1 MKSRKV
7 LLAIIMAAVL
17 MTGCSNVT
25 QTQAASTTSG
35 TELATLKTSEE
46 ASEELFSS
54 RDMEVGYDESECV
67 KISLKGT
74 SGSCDSDT
82 VNITDGTITITE
94 EGTYILSGTMTEGMI
109 IVDAEDSDK
118 VQLVLDNAN
127 ITCATSAAIYVK
139 NADKVFIT
147 TAADSE
153 NTLTNGGEYEAIDD
167 NNIDGV
173 IFSKADL
180 TLNGQGTLN
189 IKANAGHGIVSKD
202 DLVLTSGIYQI
213 NAEKHGLQSKDC
225 LSIADGTY
233 TIECGEDGLHTGG
246 NLDIVNGTFQIKS
259 GDDGMHADAALT
271 IYNGKIDITE
281 SYEGIEGKTID
292 IIDGDISV
300 VSSDDGLNATS
311 GSTDTADASGNKTV
325 GSTDAADA
333 SGNATVGS
341 TDAADASGNKT
352 SMEGQKPANG
362 QTPPEKP
369 EGADGQ
375 TPPEKPEGTDGQ
387 TMSEKPEGADRNPQS
402 EQSDTA
408 DATQDDGQNTK
419 PEMKEPP
426 SGEMADGN
434 PGNGG
439 PGNGDNPMGNG
450 GAPGQAEE
458 GVYLRIVGGTLHVN
472 ASGDGLDSNG
482 NLYITGG
489 EVYVSGPTS
498 DGDSAIDYDGN
509 ASITGG
515 ILVAAGSSGMAQN
528 LGEDS
533 TQGVM
538 MIGVDSGEAGS
549 TITLEDSEGNELVSW
564 QPDKAYTC
572 VIISTPEIEKGGA
585 YTLKTGDAEKEVTM
599 ESLVYSDGVAGGL
612 R

>member
-82 VNITDGTITITE
+82 VNIADGTITITE

-109 IVDAEDSDK
+109 IVDVEDSDK

-153 NTLTNGGEYEAIDD
+153 NTLTNGGKYEAIDD

-202 DLVLTSGIYQI
+202 DLVLTSGTYQI
-213 NAEKHGLQSKDC
+213 NAEKHGLQGKDC

-233 TIECGEDGLHTGG
+233 TIECGEDGLHTSG

-333 SGNATVGS
+333 SGN
-341 TDAADASGNKT
+341 KT
-352 SMEGQKPANG
+352 SMEGQKPADG
-362 QTPPEKP
+362 QTPPAKP

-375 TPPEKPEGTDGQ
+375 TPPTTPEGADGQTPPTTPEGIDGQTQPTTPEGADGQTQPEKPEGVDGD
-387 TMSEKPEGADRNPQS
+387 S
-402 EQSDTA
+402 
-408 DATQDDGQNTK
+408 
-419 PEMKEPP
+419 
-426 SGEMADGN
+426 
-434 PGNGG
+434 GNGG

-458 GVYLRIVGGTLHVN
+458 GVYLRIAGGTLHVN

-489 EVYVSGPTS
+489 EVYVSGPTN
-498 DGDSAIDYDGN
+498 DGNSAIDYDGN

-564 QPDKAYTC
+564 QPDKVYTC
-572 VIISTPEIEKGGA
+572 VIISTPEMEKGST

-599 ESLVYSDGVAGGL
+599 ESLVYSDGVAGGP

>member
-1 MKSRKV
+1 MRSRKV

-139 NADKVFIT
+139 NADKIFIT
-147 TAADSE
+147 TSADSE

-202 DLVLTSGIYQI
+202 DLVLTSGTYQI
-213 NAEKHGLQSKDC
+213 NAEKHGLQGKDC

-300 VSSDDGLNATS
+300 VSSDDGLNAT
-311 GSTDTADASGNKTV
+311 
-325 GSTDAADA
+325 
-333 SGNATVGS
+333 VGS

-352 SMEGQKPANG
+352 SMEGQKPVDG
-362 QTPPEKP
+362 QTQPAKP

-375 TPPEKPEGTDGQ
+375 TPPEKPEG
-387 TMSEKPEGADRNPQS
+387 
-402 EQSDTA
+402 
-408 DATQDDGQNTK
+408 
-419 PEMKEPP
+419 
-426 SGEMADGN
+426 ADGDS
-434 PGNGG
+434 GKGG

-458 GVYLRIVGGTLHVN
+458 GVYLRIAGGTLYVN

-489 EVYVSGPTS
+489 EVYVSGPTN
-498 DGDSAIDYDGN
+498 DGNSAIDYDGN

-533 TQGVM
+533 TQGAM

-564 QPDKAYTC
+564 QPDKVYTC
-572 VIISTPEIEKGGA
+572 VIISTPEIEKGST

-599 ESLVYSDGVAGGL
+599 ESLVYSDGVAGGP

>member
-1 MKSRKV
+1 MRSRKV

-17 MTGCSNVT
+17 MTGCSNVS

-139 NADKVFIT
+139 NADKIFIT
-147 TAADSE
+147 TSADSE

-202 DLVLTSGIYQI
+202 DLVLTSGTYQI
-213 NAEKHGLQSKDC
+213 NAEKHGLQGKDC

-271 IYNGKIDITE
+271 IYNGKTDITE

-300 VSSDDGLNATS
+300 VSSDDGLNATVE
-311 GSTDTADASGNKTV
+311 STDT
-325 GSTDAADA
+325 ADA

-352 SMEGQKPANG
+352 SMEGQKPADG
-362 QTPPEKP
+362 QTPPAKPEGADGQTQPEKP

-375 TPPEKPEGTDGQ
+375 TPPTKPEEVDGQAQPEKPEGVDGD
-387 TMSEKPEGADRNPQS
+387 S
-402 EQSDTA
+402 
-408 DATQDDGQNTK
+408 
-419 PEMKEPP
+419 
-426 SGEMADGN
+426 
-434 PGNGG
+434 GNGG
-439 PGNGDNPMGNG
+439 PGNGDNPMENG

-458 GVYLRIVGGTLHVN
+458 GVYLRIAGGTLHVN

-489 EVYVSGPTS
+489 EVYVSGPTN
-498 DGDSAIDYDGN
+498 DGNSAIDYDGN

-533 TQGVM
+533 TQGAM

-564 QPDKAYTC
+564 QPDKVYTC
-572 VIISTPEIEKGGA
+572 VIISTPEMEKGGT
-585 YTLKTGDAEKEVTM
+585 YTLKTGDVEKEVTM
-599 ESLVYSDGVAGGL
+599 ESLVYSDGVAGGA

>member
-82 VNITDGTITITE
+82 VNIADGTITITE

-153 NTLTNGGEYEAIDD
+153 NTLTNGGKYEAIDD

-202 DLVLTSGIYQI
+202 DLVLTSGTYQI
-213 NAEKHGLQSKDC
+213 NAEKHGLQGKDC

-311 GSTDTADASGNKTV
+311 GSTDTADASGN
-325 GSTDAADA
+325 
-333 SGNATVGS
+333 ATVGS

-352 SMEGQKPANG
+352 SMEGQKLADG
-362 QTPPEKP
+362 QTPPEMP
-369 EGADGQ
+369 EGVDGQ

-387 TMSEKPEGADRNPQS
+387 TQPEKPEGV
-402 EQSDTA
+402 
-408 DATQDDGQNTK
+408 DGD
-419 PEMKEPP
+419 
-426 SGEMADGN
+426 S
-434 PGNGG
+434 GNGG

-458 GVYLRIVGGTLHVN
+458 GVYLRIAGGTLHVN

-489 EVYVSGPTS
+489 EVYVSGPTN
-498 DGDSAIDYDGN
+498 DGNSAIDYDGN

-538 MIGVDSGEAGS
+538 MTGVDSGEAGS

-564 QPDKAYTC
+564 QPDKVYTC
-572 VIISTPEIEKGGA
+572 VIISTPEMEKGGT

-599 ESLVYSDGVAGGL
+599 ESLVYSDGVAGGP

>member
-1 MKSRKV
+1 MRSRKV

-147 TAADSE
+147 TSADSE
-153 NTLTNGGEYEAIDD
+153 NTLTNGGKYEAIDD

-202 DLVLTSGIYQI
+202 DLVLTSGTYQI
-213 NAEKHGLQSKDC
+213 NAEKHGLQGKDC

-300 VSSDDGLNATS
+300 VSSDDGLNATVES
-311 GSTDTADASGNKTV
+311 MDTADASGNAT
-325 GSTDAADA
+325 
-333 SGNATVGS
+333 SGNMDT
-341 TDAADASGNKT
+341 ADASGNKT
-352 SMEGQKPANG
+352 SMEGQKPVDG
-362 QTPPEKP
+362 QTQPAKP

-375 TPPEKPEGTDGQ
+375 TQPEKPEGTDGQ
-387 TMSEKPEGADRNPQS
+387 TQPEKPEG
-402 EQSDTA
+402 T
-408 DATQDDGQNTK
+408 DGQAPSEMSEGADGQTP
-419 PEMKEPP
+419 PEMPEGVDGD
-426 SGEMADGN
+426 SGK
-434 PGNGG
+434 GG

-458 GVYLRIVGGTLHVN
+458 GVYLRIVGGTLYVN

-489 EVYVSGPTS
+489 EVYVSGPTN
-498 DGDSAIDYDGN
+498 DGNSAIDYDGN

-564 QPDKAYTC
+564 QPDKVYTC
-572 VIISTPEIEKGGA
+572 VIISTPEMEKGGT

-599 ESLVYSDGVAGGL
+599 ESLVYSDNVAGGP

>member
-1 MKSRKV
+1 MRSRKV

-67 KISLKGT
+67 KISLNGT

-109 IVDAEDSDK
+109 IVDVEDSDK

-147 TAADSE
+147 TSAGSE

-202 DLVLTSGIYQI
+202 DLVLTSGTYQI
-213 NAEKHGLQSKDC
+213 NAEKHGLQGKDC

-311 GSTDTADASGNKTV
+311 GSTDTADASGNATSGSTDTADASGNATV

-352 SMEGQKPANG
+352 SMEGQKPADG
-362 QTPPEKP
+362 QTPPAKP

-375 TPPEKPEGTDGQ
+375 TQPEKPEGTDGQ
-387 TMSEKPEGADRNPQS
+387 TQPEKPEGV
-402 EQSDTA
+402 
-408 DATQDDGQNTK
+408 DG
-419 PEMKEPP
+419 
-426 SGEMADGN
+426 DL
-434 PGNGG
+434 GNGG

-458 GVYLRIVGGTLHVN
+458 GVYLRIAGGTLHVN

-489 EVYVSGPTS
+489 EVYVSGPTN
-498 DGDSAIDYDGN
+498 DGNSAIDYDGN

-564 QPDKAYTC
+564 QPDKVYTC
-572 VIISTPEIEKGGA
+572 VIISTPEIEKGGT

-599 ESLVYSDGVAGGL
+599 ESLVYSDNVAGGA

>member
-25 QTQAASTTSG
+25 QTQTASTTSG

-82 VNITDGTITITE
+82 VNIADGTITITE

-127 ITCATSAAIYVK
+127 VTCATSAAIYVK

-147 TAADSE
+147 TSAGSE

-202 DLVLTSGIYQI
+202 DLVLTSGTYQI
-213 NAEKHGLQSKDC
+213 NAEKHGLQGKDC

-333 SGNATVGS
+333 SGN
-341 TDAADASGNKT
+341 KT
-352 SMEGQKPANG
+352 SMEGQKPADG
-362 QTPPEKP
+362 QTPPAKP

-375 TPPEKPEGTDGQ
+375 TPPT
-387 TMSEKPEGADRNPQS
+387 TPEGADGQAPS
-402 EQSDTA
+402 EMSE
-408 DATQDDGQNTK
+408 GV
-419 PEMKEPP
+419 
-426 SGEMADGN
+426 DGN
-434 PGNGG
+434 SGNGG

-458 GVYLRIVGGTLHVN
+458 VYLRIAGGTLHVN

-564 QPDKAYTC
+564 QPDKVYTC
-572 VIISTPEIEKGGA
+572 VIISMPEIEKGA
-585 YTLKTGDAEKEVTM
+585 TYTLKTGDAEKEVTM
-599 ESLVYSDGVAGGL
+599 ESLVYSDNVAGGP

>member
-54 RDMEVGYDESECV
+54 RDMEVGYDESECI

-74 SGSCDSDT
+74 SGFCDSDT

-109 IVDAEDSDK
+109 IVDAEDTDK
-118 VQLVLDNAN
+118 IQLVLDNAN

-147 TAADSE
+147 TSADSE

-202 DLVLTSGIYQI
+202 DLVLTSGTYQI
-213 NAEKHGLQSKDC
+213 NAEKHGLQGKDC

-300 VSSDDGLNATS
+300 VSSDDGLNAT
-311 GSTDTADASGNKTV
+311 
-325 GSTDAADA
+325 
-333 SGNATVGS
+333 VGS

-352 SMEGQKPANG
+352 SMEGQKPVDGQTQPAKPEGADG
-362 QTPPEKP
+362 QTPPTKPEGADGQTPLEKPEGVDGQTQPEKP

-375 TPPEKPEGTDGQ
+375 TPPEMPEGVDG
-387 TMSEKPEGADRNPQS
+387 D
-402 EQSDTA
+402 
-408 DATQDDGQNTK
+408 
-419 PEMKEPP
+419 
-426 SGEMADGN
+426 SGD
-434 PGNGG
+434 GG

-458 GVYLRIVGGTLHVN
+458 GVYLRIAGGTLYVN

-489 EVYVSGPTS
+489 EVYVSGPTN
-498 DGDSAIDYDGN
+498 DGNSAIDYDGN

-533 TQGVM
+533 TQGAM

-564 QPDKAYTC
+564 QPDKVYTC
-572 VIISTPEIEKGGA
+572 VIISTPEIEKGST
-585 YTLKTGDAEKEVTM
+585 YTLKTGDVEKEVTM
-599 ESLVYSDGVAGGL
+599 ESLVYSDNVAGGP

>member
-7 LLAIIMAAVL
+7 LLAIITAAVL

-25 QTQAASTTSG
+25 QTQTASTISG

-82 VNITDGTITITE
+82 VNIADGTITITE

-153 NTLTNGGEYEAIDD
+153 STLTNGGKYEAIDD

-202 DLVLTSGIYQI
+202 DLVLTSGTYQI
-213 NAEKHGLQSKDC
+213 NAEKHGLQGKDC

-333 SGNATVGS
+333 SGN
-341 TDAADASGNKT
+341 KT
-352 SMEGQKPANG
+352 SMEGQKPADG
-362 QTPPEKP
+362 QTPPATP

-387 TMSEKPEGADRNPQS
+387 TPPTTPEGIDGQTQPEKPEGV
-402 EQSDTA
+402 
-408 DATQDDGQNTK
+408 DGD
-419 PEMKEPP
+419 
-426 SGEMADGN
+426 S
-434 PGNGG
+434 GNGG

-458 GVYLRIVGGTLHVN
+458 GVYLRIAGGTLHVN

-489 EVYVSGPTS
+489 EVYVSGPTN
-498 DGDSAIDYDGN
+498 DGNSAIDYDGN

-538 MIGVDSGEAGS
+538 MTGVDSGEAGS

-564 QPDKAYTC
+564 QPDKVYTC
-572 VIISTPEIEKGGA
+572 VIISTPEMEKGGT

-599 ESLVYSDGVAGGL
+599 ESLVYSDGVAGGP

>member
-82 VNITDGTITITE
+82 VNIADGTITITE

-147 TAADSE
+147 TSAGSE
-153 NTLTNGGEYEAIDD
+153 STLTNGGKYEAIDD

-202 DLVLTSGIYQI
+202 DLVLTSGTYQI
-213 NAEKHGLQSKDC
+213 NAEKHGLQGKDC

-300 VSSDDGLNATS
+300 VSSDDGLNAT
-311 GSTDTADASGNKTV
+311 A

-333 SGNATVGS
+333 SGNKTVGS

-352 SMEGQKPANG
+352 SMEGQKPA
-362 QTPPEKP
+362 
-369 EGADGQ
+369 DGQ

-387 TMSEKPEGADRNPQS
+387 APSEMSEGADGQTPPEMPEGAD
-402 EQSDTA
+402 
-408 DATQDDGQNTK
+408 GQTP
-419 PEMKEPP
+419 PEMPEGVDGD
-426 SGEMADGN
+426 SGK
-434 PGNGG
+434 GG

-450 GAPGQAEE
+450 GALGQAEE
-458 GVYLRIVGGTLHVN
+458 GVYLRIAGGTLHVN

-489 EVYVSGPTS
+489 EVYVSGPTN
-498 DGDSAIDYDGN
+498 DGNSAIDYDGN

-564 QPDKAYTC
+564 QPDKVYTC
-572 VIISTPEIEKGGA
+572 VIISTPEIEKGGT

-599 ESLVYSDGVAGGL
+599 ESLVYSDGVAGGP

>member
-25 QTQAASTTSG
+25 QTQTASTISG

-82 VNITDGTITITE
+82 VNIADGTITITE

-147 TAADSE
+147 TSAGSE

-202 DLVLTSGIYQI
+202 DLVLTSGTYQI
-213 NAEKHGLQSKDC
+213 NAEKHGLQGKDC

-233 TIECGEDGLHTGG
+233 TIECGEDGLHTSG

-311 GSTDTADASGNKTV
+311 GSTDTADASGNATA
-325 GSTDAADA
+325 GSTD
-333 SGNATVGS
+333 T
-341 TDAADASGNKT
+341 ADASGNKT
-352 SMEGQKPANG
+352 SMEGQKPADG
-362 QTPPEKP
+362 QTPPAKP

-375 TPPEKPEGTDGQ
+375 TPPTTPEGADGQTQPEKPEGVDGD
-387 TMSEKPEGADRNPQS
+387 S
-402 EQSDTA
+402 
-408 DATQDDGQNTK
+408 
-419 PEMKEPP
+419 
-426 SGEMADGN
+426 
-434 PGNGG
+434 GNGG
-439 PGNGDNPMGNG
+439 PGNGDNPMENG

-472 ASGDGLDSNG
+472 TSGDGLDSNG

-489 EVYVSGPTS
+489 EVYVSGPTN
-498 DGDSAIDYDGN
+498 DGNSAIDYDGN

-538 MIGVDSGEAGS
+538 MTGVDSGEAGS

-564 QPDKAYTC
+564 QPDKVYTC
-572 VIISTPEIEKGGA
+572 VIISTPEMEKGGT

-599 ESLVYSDGVAGGL
+599 ESLVYSDGVAGGP

>member
-82 VNITDGTITITE
+82 VNIADGTITITE

-153 NTLTNGGEYEAIDD
+153 NTLTNGGKYEAIDD

-202 DLVLTSGIYQI
+202 DLVLTSGTYQI
-213 NAEKHGLQSKDC
+213 NAEKHGLQGKDC

-311 GSTDTADASGNKTV
+311 GSTDTADASGNATAGSTDTAGVSGNATV

-352 SMEGQKPANG
+352 SMEGQKLADG
-362 QTPPEKP
+362 QTPPEMP
-369 EGADGQ
+369 EGVDGQ

-387 TMSEKPEGADRNPQS
+387 TQPEKPEGV
-402 EQSDTA
+402 
-408 DATQDDGQNTK
+408 DGD
-419 PEMKEPP
+419 
-426 SGEMADGN
+426 S
-434 PGNGG
+434 GNGG

-458 GVYLRIVGGTLHVN
+458 GVYLRIAGGTLHVN

-489 EVYVSGPTS
+489 EVYVSGPTN
-498 DGDSAIDYDGN
+498 DGNSAIDYDGN

-538 MIGVDSGEAGS
+538 MTGVDSGEAGS

-564 QPDKAYTC
+564 QPDKVYTC
-572 VIISTPEIEKGGA
+572 VIISTPEIEKGGT

-599 ESLVYSDGVAGGL
+599 ESLVYSDGVAGGP

>member
-82 VNITDGTITITE
+82 VNIADGTITITE

-153 NTLTNGGEYEAIDD
+153 NTLTNGGKYEAIDD

-202 DLVLTSGIYQI
+202 DLVLISGTYQI
-213 NAEKHGLQSKDC
+213 NAEKHGLQGKDC

-311 GSTDTADASGNKTV
+311 GSTDTADASGN
-325 GSTDAADA
+325 
-333 SGNATVGS
+333 ATVGS

-352 SMEGQKPANG
+352 SMEGQKLADG
-362 QTPPEKP
+362 QTPPEMP
-369 EGADGQ
+369 EGVDGQ

-387 TMSEKPEGADRNPQS
+387 TQPEKPEGV
-402 EQSDTA
+402 
-408 DATQDDGQNTK
+408 DGD
-419 PEMKEPP
+419 
-426 SGEMADGN
+426 S
-434 PGNGG
+434 GNGG

-458 GVYLRIVGGTLHVN
+458 GVYLRIAGGTLHVN

-489 EVYVSGPTS
+489 EVYVSGPTN
-498 DGDSAIDYDGN
+498 DGNSAIDYDGN

-538 MIGVDSGEAGS
+538 MTGVDSGEAGS

-564 QPDKAYTC
+564 QPDKVYTC
-572 VIISTPEIEKGGA
+572 VIISTPEIEKGGT

-599 ESLVYSDGVAGGL
+599 ESLVYSDGVAGGP

>member
-82 VNITDGTITITE
+82 VNIADGTITITE
-94 EGTYILSGTMTEGMI
+94 DGTYILSGTMTEGMI

-147 TAADSE
+147 TSADSE
-153 NTLTNGGEYEAIDD
+153 NTLTNGGKYEAIDD

-202 DLVLTSGIYQI
+202 DLVLTSGTYQI
-213 NAEKHGLQSKDC
+213 NAEKHGLQGKDC

-300 VSSDDGLNATS
+300 VSSDDGVNATS
-311 GSTDTADASGNKTV
+311 GSTDTT
-325 GSTDAADA
+325 DA

-352 SMEGQKPANG
+352 SMEGQKPADG
-362 QTPPEKP
+362 QTPPAKT
-369 EGADGQ
+369 EGTDGQ
-375 TPPEKPEGTDGQ
+375 TPPE
-387 TMSEKPEGADRNPQS
+387 MSEGI
-402 EQSDTA
+402 
-408 DATQDDGQNTK
+408 DGD
-419 PEMKEPP
+419 
-426 SGEMADGN
+426 SGK
-434 PGNGG
+434 GG

-458 GVYLRIVGGTLHVN
+458 GVYLRIAGGTLHVN

-489 EVYVSGPTS
+489 EVYVSGPTN
-498 DGDSAIDYDGN
+498 DGNSAIDYDGN

-538 MIGVDSGEAGS
+538 MTGVDSGEAGS

-564 QPDKAYTC
+564 QPDKVYTC
-572 VIISTPEIEKGGA
+572 VIISTPEIEKGGT

-599 ESLVYSDGVAGGL
+599 ESLVYSDNVAGGP

>member
-82 VNITDGTITITE
+82 VNIVDGTITITE

-118 VQLVLDNAN
+118 VQLVLDNVN

-153 NTLTNGGEYEAIDD
+153 NTLTNGGKYEAIDD

-202 DLVLTSGIYQI
+202 DLVLTSGTYQI
-213 NAEKHGLQSKDC
+213 NAEKHGLQGKDC

-300 VSSDDGLNATS
+300 VSSDDGLNATL
-311 GSTDTADASGNKTV
+311 

-333 SGNATVGS
+333 SGNATLGS
-341 TDAADASGNKT
+341 ADTADTSGNKT
-352 SMEGQKPANG
+352 SMEGQKPADG
-362 QTPPEKP
+362 QTPPAKTEGTDGQTPPTTP

-375 TPPEKPEGTDGQ
+375 TPPET
-387 TMSEKPEGADRNPQS
+387 PEGAD
-402 EQSDTA
+402 
-408 DATQDDGQNTK
+408 GQTP
-419 PEMKEPP
+419 PEMPEGVDGD
-426 SGEMADGN
+426 SGK
-434 PGNGG
+434 GG
-439 PGNGDNPMGNG
+439 PGNGDNPMENG

-458 GVYLRIVGGTLHVN
+458 GVYLRIAGGTLHVN

-489 EVYVSGPTS
+489 EVYVSGPTN
-498 DGDSAIDYDGN
+498 DGNSAIDYDGN

-538 MIGVDSGEAGS
+538 MTGVDSGEAGS

-564 QPDKAYTC
+564 QPDKVYTC
-572 VIISTPEIEKGGA
+572 VIISTPEMEKGGT
-585 YTLKTGDAEKEVTM
+585 YTLKTGDAEKVVTM
-599 ESLVYSDGVAGGL
+599 ESLVYSDGVAGGP

>member
-1 MKSRKV
+1 MRSRKV
-7 LLAIIMAAVL
+7 LLAIITAAVL

-35 TELATLKTSEE
+35 TELAILKTSEE

-82 VNITDGTITITE
+82 VNIADGTITITE

-109 IVDAEDSDK
+109 IVDAEDTDK
-118 VQLVLDNAN
+118 IQLVLDNAN

-147 TAADSE
+147 TSADSE
-153 NTLTNGGEYEAIDD
+153 NTLTNGGKYEAIDD

-202 DLVLTSGIYQI
+202 DLVLTSGTYQI
-213 NAEKHGLQSKDC
+213 NAEKHGLQGKDC

-311 GSTDTADASGNKTV
+311 GSTDTADASGN
-325 GSTDAADA
+325 
-333 SGNATVGS
+333 ATVGS

-352 SMEGQKPANG
+352 SMEGQKLADGQTPPAKPEG
-362 QTPPEKP
+362 ADEQTPPEKP

-375 TPPEKPEGTDGQ
+375 TQPE
-387 TMSEKPEGADRNPQS
+387 MPEGAD
-402 EQSDTA
+402 
-408 DATQDDGQNTK
+408 GQTP
-419 PEMKEPP
+419 PEMSEGVDGD
-426 SGEMADGN
+426 SGK
-434 PGNGG
+434 GG
-439 PGNGDNPMGNG
+439 PGNGDNPMENG

-458 GVYLRIVGGTLHVN
+458 GVYLRIVGGTLHVS

-489 EVYVSGPTS
+489 EVYVSGPTN
-498 DGDSAIDYDGN
+498 DGNSAIDYDGN

-564 QPDKAYTC
+564 QPDKVYTC
-572 VIISTPEIEKGGA
+572 VIISTPEMEKGGT
-585 YTLKTGDAEKEVTM
+585 YTLKTGDVEKEVTM
-599 ESLVYSDGVAGGL
+599 ESLVYSDGVAGGP

>member
-1 MKSRKV
+1 MKRRKV

-17 MTGCSNVT
+17 MTGCSNVS

-82 VNITDGTITITE
+82 VNIADGTITITE

-109 IVDAEDSDK
+109 IVDAENSDK
-118 VQLVLDNAN
+118 IQLVLDNAN

-147 TAADSE
+147 TSAGSE
-153 NTLTNGGEYEAIDD
+153 STLTNGGKYEAIDD

-202 DLVLTSGIYQI
+202 DLVLTSGTYQI
-213 NAEKHGLQSKDC
+213 NAEKHGLQGKDC

-311 GSTDTADASGNKTV
+311 GSTD
-325 GSTDAADA
+325 AADA

-352 SMEGQKPANG
+352 SMEGQKPADG
-362 QTPPEKP
+362 QTPPQKPEGTDGQTAPEMTEETDGKTPPTTPEGADGQTQPEKP

-375 TPPEKPEGTDGQ
+375 TQPEKPEGVDGD
-387 TMSEKPEGADRNPQS
+387 S
-402 EQSDTA
+402 
-408 DATQDDGQNTK
+408 
-419 PEMKEPP
+419 
-426 SGEMADGN
+426 
-434 PGNGG
+434 GNGG

-458 GVYLRIVGGTLHVN
+458 GVYLRIAGGTLHVN

-489 EVYVSGPTS
+489 EVYVSGPTN
-498 DGDSAIDYDGN
+498 DGNSAIDYDGN

-564 QPDKAYTC
+564 QSDKAYTC
-572 VIISTPEIEKGGA
+572 VIISTPEMEKGGT
-585 YTLKTGDAEKEVTM
+585 YTLKMGDAEKEVTM
-599 ESLVYSDGVAGGL
+599 ESLVYSDGVAGGP

>member
-17 MTGCSNVT
+17 MTGCSNVS

-74 SGSCDSDT
+74 SGSCDSDM

-109 IVDAEDSDK
+109 IVDAEDTDK
-118 VQLVLDNAN
+118 IQLVLDNAN

-153 NTLTNGGEYEAIDD
+153 NTLTNGGKYEAIDD

-202 DLVLTSGIYQI
+202 DLVLTSGTYQI
-213 NAEKHGLQSKDC
+213 NAEKHGLQGKDC

-259 GDDGMHADAALT
+259 GDDGMHADATLT
-271 IYNGKIDITE
+271 VYNGKVDITE
-281 SYEGIEGKTID
+281 SCEGIEGKTID

-300 VSSDDGLNATS
+300 VSSDDGLNAAS
-311 GSTDTADASGNKTV
+311 GSADTADASGN
-325 GSTDAADA
+325 A
-333 SGNATVGS
+333 
-341 TDAADASGNKT
+341 T
-352 SMEGQKPANG
+352 SMEGQKQADG
-362 QTPPEKP
+362 QTPPEMPEGTDGQAPSEMP

-375 TPPEKPEGTDGQ
+375 TPPEMPEGVDG
-387 TMSEKPEGADRNPQS
+387 D
-402 EQSDTA
+402 
-408 DATQDDGQNTK
+408 
-419 PEMKEPP
+419 
-426 SGEMADGN
+426 SGK
-434 PGNGG
+434 GG

-458 GVYLRIVGGTLHVN
+458 GVYLRIVGGTLHVS

-489 EVYVSGPTS
+489 EVYVSGPTN
-498 DGDSAIDYDGN
+498 DGNSAIDYDGT
-509 ASITGG
+509 ASIMGG

-549 TITLEDSEGNELVSW
+549 TITLEDNEGNELVSW
-564 QPDKAYTC
+564 QPDQAYTC
-572 VIISTPEIEKGGA
+572 VIISAPEMEKGA
-585 YTLKTGDAEKEVTM
+585 TYTLKTGDVEKEVTM
-599 ESLVYSDGVAGGL
+599 ESLVYSDGVAGGA

>member
-82 VNITDGTITITE
+82 VNIADGTITITE

-153 NTLTNGGEYEAIDD
+153 NTLTNGGKYEAIDD

-202 DLVLTSGIYQI
+202 DLVLTSGTYQI
-213 NAEKHGLQSKDC
+213 NAEKHGLQGKDC

-311 GSTDTADASGNKTV
+311 GSTDTADASGNATA
-325 GSTDAADA
+325 GSTDTAGV

-352 SMEGQKPANG
+352 SMEGQKLADG
-362 QTPPEKP
+362 QTPPEMP
-369 EGADGQ
+369 EGVDGQ

-387 TMSEKPEGADRNPQS
+387 TQPEKPEGV
-402 EQSDTA
+402 
-408 DATQDDGQNTK
+408 DGD
-419 PEMKEPP
+419 
-426 SGEMADGN
+426 S
-434 PGNGG
+434 GNGG

-458 GVYLRIVGGTLHVN
+458 GVYLRIAGGTLHVN

-489 EVYVSGPTS
+489 EVYVSGPTN
-498 DGDSAIDYDGN
+498 DGNSAIDYDGN

-538 MIGVDSGEAGS
+538 MTGVDSGEAGS

-564 QPDKAYTC
+564 QPDKVYTC
-572 VIISTPEIEKGGA
+572 VIISTPEIEKGGT

-599 ESLVYSDGVAGGL
+599 ESLVYSDGVAGGP

>member
-25 QTQAASTTSG
+25 QTQTASTISG

-82 VNITDGTITITE
+82 VNIADGTITITE
-94 EGTYILSGTMTEGMI
+94 EGTYILSGTMTEGII

-147 TAADSE
+147 TSADSE

-202 DLVLTSGIYQI
+202 DLVLTSGTYQI
-213 NAEKHGLQSKDC
+213 NAEKHGLQGKDC

-246 NLDIVNGTFQIKS
+246 NFDIVNGTFQIKS

-271 IYNGKIDITE
+271 VYNGKIDITE

-311 GSTDTADASGNKTV
+311 GSTDTADASENK
-325 GSTDAADA
+325 
-333 SGNATVGS
+333 TVGS

-352 SMEGQKPANG
+352 SMEGQKPA
-362 QTPPEKP
+362 
-369 EGADGQ
+369 DGQ

-387 TMSEKPEGADRNPQS
+387 APSEMSEGADGQTPPEMPEGAD
-402 EQSDTA
+402 
-408 DATQDDGQNTK
+408 GQTP
-419 PEMKEPP
+419 PEMPEGVDGD
-426 SGEMADGN
+426 SGK
-434 PGNGG
+434 GG

-450 GAPGQAEE
+450 GALGQAEE
-458 GVYLRIVGGTLHVN
+458 GVYLRIAGGTLHVN

-489 EVYVSGPTS
+489 EVYVSGPTN
-498 DGDSAIDYDGN
+498 DGNSAIDYDGN

-549 TITLEDSEGNELVSW
+549 TITLEDSEENELVSW
-564 QPDKAYTC
+564 QPDKVYTC
-572 VIISTPEIEKGGA
+572 VIISMPEIEKGA
-585 YTLKTGDAEKEVTM
+585 TYTLKTGDAEKEVTM
-599 ESLVYSDGVAGGL
+599 ESLVYSDGVAGGP

>member
-17 MTGCSNVT
+17 MTGCSNVS
-25 QTQAASTTSG
+25 QTQAASTKSG

-82 VNITDGTITITE
+82 VNIADGTITITE

-109 IVDAEDSDK
+109 IVDAEESDK

-147 TAADSE
+147 TSADSE
-153 NTLTNGGEYEAIDD
+153 NTLTNGGKYEAIDD

-202 DLVLTSGIYQI
+202 DLVLTSGTYQI
-213 NAEKHGLQSKDC
+213 NAEKHGLQGKDC

-246 NLDIVNGTFQIKS
+246 NLDIVNGIFQIKS

-300 VSSDDGLNATS
+300 VSSDDGLNATVE
-311 GSTDTADASGNKTV
+311 STDT
-325 GSTDAADA
+325 ADA

-341 TDAADASGNKT
+341 TDAADTSGNKT
-352 SMEGQKPANG
+352 SMEGQKPVDG
-362 QTPPEKP
+362 QTQPEKP

-375 TPPEKPEGTDGQ
+375 TPSEMPEGVDG
-387 TMSEKPEGADRNPQS
+387 D
-402 EQSDTA
+402 
-408 DATQDDGQNTK
+408 
-419 PEMKEPP
+419 
-426 SGEMADGN
+426 SGK
-434 PGNGG
+434 GG

-458 GVYLRIVGGTLHVN
+458 GVYLRIAGGTLYVN

-489 EVYVSGPTS
+489 EVYVSGPTN
-498 DGDSAIDYDGN
+498 DGNSAIDYDGN

-564 QPDKAYTC
+564 QPDKVYTC
-572 VIISTPEIEKGGA
+572 VIISTPEIEKGGT

-599 ESLVYSDGVAGGL
+599 ESLVYSDNVVGGA

>member
-25 QTQAASTTSG
+25 QTQTASTISG

-82 VNITDGTITITE
+82 VNIADGTITITE

-147 TAADSE
+147 TSADSE
-153 NTLTNGGEYEAIDD
+153 NTLTNGGKYEAIDD

-202 DLVLTSGIYQI
+202 DLVLTSGTYQI
-213 NAEKHGLQSKDC
+213 NAEKHGLQGKDC

-233 TIECGEDGLHTGG
+233 TIECGEDGLHTSG

-300 VSSDDGLNATS
+300 VSSDDGLNATL
-311 GSTDTADASGNKTV
+311 GSTDT
-325 GSTDAADA
+325 
-333 SGNATVGS
+333 
-341 TDAADASGNKT
+341 ADASGNKT
-352 SMEGQKPANG
+352 SMEGQKPADGQTTPAKTEGTDG
-362 QTPPEKP
+362 QTPPTTP

-387 TMSEKPEGADRNPQS
+387 TPPEKPEG
-402 EQSDTA
+402 T
-408 DATQDDGQNTK
+408 DGQTQPEK
-419 PEMKEPP
+419 PEGVDGD
-426 SGEMADGN
+426 SGNGG

-439 PGNGDNPMGNG
+439 LGNGDNPMGNG

-458 GVYLRIVGGTLHVN
+458 GVYLRIAGGTLHVN

-489 EVYVSGPTS
+489 EVYVSGPTN
-498 DGDSAIDYDGN
+498 DGNSAIDYDGN

-564 QPDKAYTC
+564 QSDKAYTC
-572 VIISTPEIEKGGA
+572 VIISTPEMEKGGT
-585 YTLKTGDAEKEVTM
+585 YTLKMGDAEKEVTM
-599 ESLVYSDGVAGGL
+599 ESLVYSDGVAGGP

>member
-1 MKSRKV
+1 MKKRKV
-7 LLAIIMAAVL
+7 LVMIIMAVV
-17 MTGCSNVT
+17 MITGCSNIS
-25 QTQAASTTSG
+25 QTKAAGTTSG

-54 RDMEVGYDESECV
+54 RDMEVGYDENESV
-67 KISLKGT
+67 KIELKGT
-74 SGSCDSDT
+74 SGSCDSDA
-82 VNITDGTITITE
+82 VQVTDGSITIMD
-94 EGTYILSGTMTEGMI
+94 EGTYILSGTMTDGMI
-109 IVDAEDSDK
+109 IVDVEDSDK
-118 VQLVLDNAN
+118 VQLVLDNAD
-127 ITCATSAAIYVK
+127 ISCATSAAIYVK

-147 TAADSE
+147 TTADSQ
-153 NTLTNGGEYEAIDD
+153 NTLINGGEYEAIDD

-202 DLVLTSGIYQI
+202 DLVLTSGTYNIT
-213 NAEKHGLQSKDC
+213 AEKHGLQGKDC

-233 TIECGEDGLHTGG
+233 TIECGTDGLHTDGD
-246 NLDIVNGTFQIKS
+246 LDIVNGTFQIKS

-271 IYNGKIDITE
+271 IYDGKIDITE

-300 VSSDDGLNATS
+300 VSSDDGLNAAQGNSDTTEETGTS
-311 GSTDTADASGNKTV
+311 GKSNE
-325 GSTDAADA
+325 
-333 SGNATVGS
+333 NA
-341 TDAADASGNKT
+341 
-352 SMEGQKPANG
+352 MEGQNPPDG

-369 EGADGQ
+369 DGADGQ
-375 TPPEKPEGTDGQ
+375 TPPEKPDGVEGD
-387 TMSEKPEGADRNPQS
+387 SQS
-402 EQSDTA
+402 EQL
-408 DATQDDGQNTK
+408 DAAETTQDDGQNK
-419 PEMKEPP
+419 KKEMKEPP
-426 SGEMADGN
+426 SGEKPDGN
-434 PGNGG
+434 E
-439 PGNGDNPMGNG
+439 NPGNG
-450 GAPGQAEE
+450 GAPGQGEE

-482 NLYITGG
+482 DLYITGG

-528 LGEDS
+528 MGEDS

-538 MIGVDSGEAGS
+538 MIGVDSGEVGS
-549 TITLEDSEGNELVSW
+549 TITLTDSESNELVSW

-572 VIISTPEIEKGGA
+572 VIISTPEIEKDST
-585 YTLKTGDAEKEVTM
+585 YTLKVGDAEKEVTM
-599 ESLVYSDGVAGGL
+599 ESLVYSDGVAGGP

>member
-25 QTQAASTTSG
+25 QTQTVSTISG

-82 VNITDGTITITE
+82 VNIADGTITITE

-147 TAADSE
+147 TSAGSE

-202 DLVLTSGIYQI
+202 DLVLTSGTYQI
-213 NAEKHGLQSKDC
+213 NAEKHGLQGKDC

-271 IYNGKIDITE
+271 IYDGKIDITE

-300 VSSDDGLNATS
+300 VSSDDGLNATL
-311 GSTDTADASGNKTV
+311 

-352 SMEGQKPANG
+352 SMEGQKLADG
-362 QTPPEKP
+362 QTPPEMP
-369 EGADGQ
+369 EGVDGQ

-387 TMSEKPEGADRNPQS
+387 TPPTTPEGIDGQTQPTKPEGADGQ
-402 EQSDTA
+402 
-408 DATQDDGQNTK
+408 TQPEK
-419 PEMKEPP
+419 PE
-426 SGEMADGN
+426 GVDGDS
-434 PGNGG
+434 GNGG
-439 PGNGDNPMGNG
+439 PGNGDNPMGNS

-458 GVYLRIVGGTLHVN
+458 GVYLRIAGGTLHVN

-489 EVYVSGPTS
+489 EVYVSGPTN
-498 DGDSAIDYDGN
+498 DGNSAIDYDGN

-538 MIGVDSGEAGS
+538 MTGVDSGEAGS

-564 QPDKAYTC
+564 QPDKVYTC
-572 VIISTPEIEKGGA
+572 VIISTPEIEKGGT

-599 ESLVYSDGVAGGL
+599 ESLVYSDGVAGGP

>member
-25 QTQAASTTSG
+25 QTQTASTISG

-82 VNITDGTITITE
+82 VNIADGTITITE

-202 DLVLTSGIYQI
+202 DLVLTSGTYQI
-213 NAEKHGLQSKDC
+213 NAEKHGLQGKDC

-352 SMEGQKPANG
+352 SMEGQKPADG
-362 QTPPEKP
+362 QTPPEMPEGVDGQTPPTTP

-375 TPPEKPEGTDGQ
+375 TPPTTPEGIDGQTQPMTPEGADGQTQPEKPEGVDGD
-387 TMSEKPEGADRNPQS
+387 S
-402 EQSDTA
+402 
-408 DATQDDGQNTK
+408 
-419 PEMKEPP
+419 
-426 SGEMADGN
+426 
-434 PGNGG
+434 GNGG

-458 GVYLRIVGGTLHVN
+458 GVYLRIAGGTLHVN

-489 EVYVSGPTS
+489 EVYVSGPTN
-498 DGDSAIDYDGN
+498 DGNSAIDYDGN

-538 MIGVDSGEAGS
+538 MTGVDSGEAGS

-564 QPDKAYTC
+564 QPDKVYTC
-572 VIISTPEIEKGGA
+572 VIISTPEMEKGGT
-585 YTLKTGDAEKEVTM
+585 YTLKTGDAEKVVTM
-599 ESLVYSDGVAGGL
+599 ESLVYSDGVAGGP

>member
-25 QTQAASTTSG
+25 QIQAASTTSG

-82 VNITDGTITITE
+82 VNIADGTITITE

-153 NTLTNGGEYEAIDD
+153 NTLTNGGKYEAIDD

-202 DLVLTSGIYQI
+202 DLVLTSGTYQI
-213 NAEKHGLQSKDC
+213 NAEKHGLQGKDC

-311 GSTDTADASGNKTV
+311 GSTD
-325 GSTDAADA
+325 
-333 SGNATVGS
+333 
-341 TDAADASGNKT
+341 AADASGNKT
-352 SMEGQKPANG
+352 SMEGQKLADG
-362 QTPPEKP
+362 QTPPEMP
-369 EGADGQ
+369 EGVDGQ

-387 TMSEKPEGADRNPQS
+387 APSEMSEGAD
-402 EQSDTA
+402 
-408 DATQDDGQNTK
+408 GQTP
-419 PEMKEPP
+419 PEMPE
-426 SGEMADGN
+426 GVDGDSD
-434 PGNGG
+434 NGG
-439 PGNGDNPMGNG
+439 PGNGDNPMENG

-458 GVYLRIVGGTLHVN
+458 GVYLRIAGGTLHVN

-489 EVYVSGPTS
+489 EVYVSGPTN
-498 DGDSAIDYDGN
+498 DGNSAIDYDGN

-549 TITLEDSEGNELVSW
+549 TITLADSEGNELVSW

-572 VIISTPEIEKGGA
+572 VLISTPEIEKGST
-585 YTLKTGDAEKEVTM
+585 YTLKTSDTEKEVTM
-599 ESLVYSDGVAGGL
+599 ASLVYSDGVAGGP

>member
-109 IVDAEDSDK
+109 IVDAEDTDK
-118 VQLVLDNAN
+118 IQLVLDNAN

-147 TAADSE
+147 TSADSE

-202 DLVLTSGIYQI
+202 DLVLTSGTYQI
-213 NAEKHGLQSKDC
+213 NAEKHGLQGKDC

-292 IIDGDISV
+292 TIDGDISV

-311 GSTDTADASGNKTV
+311 GSTDTADASGN
-325 GSTDAADA
+325 
-333 SGNATVGS
+333 ATVGS

-352 SMEGQKPANG
+352 SMEGQKLADGQTPPAKPEG
-362 QTPPEKP
+362 ADEQTPPEKP

-375 TPPEKPEGTDGQ
+375 TQPE
-387 TMSEKPEGADRNPQS
+387 MPEGAD
-402 EQSDTA
+402 
-408 DATQDDGQNTK
+408 GQTP
-419 PEMKEPP
+419 PEMSEGVDGD
-426 SGEMADGN
+426 SGK
-434 PGNGG
+434 GG
-439 PGNGDNPMGNG
+439 PGNGDNPMENG

-458 GVYLRIVGGTLHVN
+458 GVYLRIVGGTLHVS

-489 EVYVSGPTS
+489 EVYVSGPTN
-498 DGDSAIDYDGN
+498 DGNSAIDYDGN

-533 TQGVM
+533 TQGAM
-538 MIGVDSGEAGS
+538 MTGVDSGEAGS

-564 QPDKAYTC
+564 QPDKVYTC
-572 VIISTPEIEKGGA
+572 VIISTPEMEKGGT
-585 YTLKTGDAEKEVTM
+585 YTLKTGDVEKEVTM
-599 ESLVYSDGVAGGL
+599 ESLVYSDGVAGGP

>member
-54 RDMEVGYDESECV
+54 RDMEVGYDESECI

-109 IVDAEDSDK
+109 IVDTEDSDK

-147 TAADSE
+147 TAAGSE

-202 DLVLTSGIYQI
+202 DLVLTSGTYQI
-213 NAEKHGLQSKDC
+213 NAEKHGLQGKDC

-233 TIECGEDGLHTGG
+233 TIECGEDGLHTSG

-300 VSSDDGLNATS
+300 VSSDDGLNATVESTDTADASGNATS
-311 GSTDTADASGNKTV
+311 GSTDTADASGNT
-325 GSTDAADA
+325 
-333 SGNATVGS
+333 TVGS

-352 SMEGQKPANG
+352 SMEGQKPVDG
-362 QTPPEKP
+362 QTPPEMP

-375 TPPEKPEGTDGQ
+375 TQPEKPEGVDG
-387 TMSEKPEGADRNPQS
+387 D
-402 EQSDTA
+402 
-408 DATQDDGQNTK
+408 
-419 PEMKEPP
+419 
-426 SGEMADGN
+426 SGD
-434 PGNGG
+434 GG
-439 PGNGDNPMGNG
+439 PGNGGNPMGNG

-458 GVYLRIVGGTLHVN
+458 GVYLRIAGGTLYVN

-489 EVYVSGPTS
+489 EVYVSGPTN
-498 DGDSAIDYDGN
+498 DGNSAIDYDGN

-564 QPDKAYTC
+564 QPDKVYTC
-572 VIISTPEIEKGGA
+572 VIISTPEIEKGGT

>member
-54 RDMEVGYDESECV
+54 RDMEVGYDESECI
-67 KISLKGT
+67 KISLKGR

-82 VNITDGTITITE
+82 VNIADGTITITE

-109 IVDAEDSDK
+109 IVDAEDTDK
-118 VQLVLDNAN
+118 IQLVLDNAN

-139 NADKVFIT
+139 NADKIFIT
-147 TAADSE
+147 TSADSE

-202 DLVLTSGIYQI
+202 DLVLTSGTYQI
-213 NAEKHGLQSKDC
+213 NAEKHGLQGKDC

-300 VSSDDGLNATS
+300 VSSDDGLNATVE
-311 GSTDTADASGNKTV
+311 STVT
-325 GSTDAADA
+325 ADA

-352 SMEGQKPANG
+352 SMEGQKPVDG
-362 QTPPEKP
+362 QTQPAKPEGADGQTQPEKP

-375 TPPEKPEGTDGQ
+375 TPPTTQEGADGQ
-387 TMSEKPEGADRNPQS
+387 TQPEKP
-402 EQSDTA
+402 
-408 DATQDDGQNTK
+408 
-419 PEMKEPP
+419 
-426 SGEMADGN
+426 
-434 PGNGG
+434 
-439 PGNGDNPMGNG
+439 
-450 GAPGQAEE
+450 
-458 GVYLRIVGGTLHVN
+458 
-472 ASGDGLDSNG
+472 
-482 NLYITGG
+482 
-489 EVYVSGPTS
+489 
-498 DGDSAIDYDGN
+498 
-509 ASITGG
+509 
-515 ILVAAGSSGMAQN
+515 
-528 LGEDS
+528 
-533 TQGVM
+533 
-538 MIGVDSGEAGS
+538 
-549 TITLEDSEGNELVSW
+549 
-564 QPDKAYTC
+564 
-572 VIISTPEIEKGGA
+572 
-585 YTLKTGDAEKEVTM
+585 
-599 ESLVYSDGVAGGL
+599 
-612 R
+612 

>member
-1 MKSRKV
+1 MRSRKV

-139 NADKVFIT
+139 NADKIFIT
-147 TAADSE
+147 TSADSE

-202 DLVLTSGIYQI
+202 DLVLTSGTYQI
-213 NAEKHGLQSKDC
+213 NAEKHGLQGKDC

-300 VSSDDGLNATS
+300 VSSDDGLNATVE
-311 GSTDTADASGNKTV
+311 STDT
-325 GSTDAADA
+325 
-333 SGNATVGS
+333 
-341 TDAADASGNKT
+341 ADASGNKT
-352 SMEGQKPANG
+352 SMEGQKPADGQTPPAKPEGSDG
-362 QTPPEKP
+362 QTPPEMP

-375 TPPEKPEGTDGQ
+375 TQPEKPEGVDG
-387 TMSEKPEGADRNPQS
+387 D
-402 EQSDTA
+402 
-408 DATQDDGQNTK
+408 
-419 PEMKEPP
+419 
-426 SGEMADGN
+426 SGD
-434 PGNGG
+434 GG
-439 PGNGDNPMGNG
+439 PGNGENPMGNG

-458 GVYLRIVGGTLHVN
+458 GVYLRIAGGTLYVN

-489 EVYVSGPTS
+489 EVYVSGPTN
-498 DGDSAIDYDGN
+498 DGNSAIDYDGN

-564 QPDKAYTC
+564 QPDKVYTC
-572 VIISTPEIEKGGA
+572 VIISTPEMEKGGT
-585 YTLKTGDAEKEVTM
+585 YTLKTGDVEKEVTM
-599 ESLVYSDGVAGGL
+599 ESLVYSDGVAGGP

>member
-82 VNITDGTITITE
+82 VNIADGTITITE

-147 TAADSE
+147 TSADSE
-153 NTLTNGGEYEAIDD
+153 NTLTNGGKYEAIDD

-202 DLVLTSGIYQI
+202 DLVLTSGTYQI
-213 NAEKHGLQSKDC
+213 NAEKHGLQGKDC

-300 VSSDDGLNATS
+300 VSSDDGVNATS
-311 GSTDTADASGNKTV
+311 GSTDTT
-325 GSTDAADA
+325 DA

-352 SMEGQKPANG
+352 SMEGQKPADG
-362 QTPPEKP
+362 QTPPAKT
-369 EGADGQ
+369 EGTDGQ
-375 TPPEKPEGTDGQ
+375 TPPE
-387 TMSEKPEGADRNPQS
+387 MSEGI
-402 EQSDTA
+402 
-408 DATQDDGQNTK
+408 DGD
-419 PEMKEPP
+419 
-426 SGEMADGN
+426 SGK
-434 PGNGG
+434 GG

-458 GVYLRIVGGTLHVN
+458 GVYLRIAGGTLHVN

-489 EVYVSGPTS
+489 EVYVSGPTN
-498 DGDSAIDYDGN
+498 DGNSAIDYDGN

-538 MIGVDSGEAGS
+538 MTGVDSGEAGS

-564 QPDKAYTC
+564 QPDKVYTC
-572 VIISTPEIEKGGA
+572 VIISTPEIEKGGT

-599 ESLVYSDGVAGGL
+599 ESLVYSDNVAGGP

>member
-109 IVDAEDSDK
+109 IVDAEDTDK
-118 VQLVLDNAN
+118 IQLVLDNAN

-147 TAADSE
+147 TSVGSE

-202 DLVLTSGIYQI
+202 DLVLTSGTYQI
-213 NAEKHGLQSKDC
+213 NAEKHGLQGKDC

-300 VSSDDGLNATS
+300 VSSDDGLNATVE
-311 GSTDTADASGNKTV
+311 STDTADASGNATSGNMDTADASGNATV

-352 SMEGQKPANG
+352 SMKGQKPADG
-362 QTPPEKP
+362 QTPPAKPEGADGQTQPEKP

-375 TPPEKPEGTDGQ
+375 TPPTKPEEVDGQAQPEKPEGVDGD
-387 TMSEKPEGADRNPQS
+387 S
-402 EQSDTA
+402 
-408 DATQDDGQNTK
+408 
-419 PEMKEPP
+419 
-426 SGEMADGN
+426 
-434 PGNGG
+434 GNGG
-439 PGNGDNPMGNG
+439 PGNGDNPMENG

-458 GVYLRIVGGTLHVN
+458 GVYLRIAGGTLYVN

-489 EVYVSGPTS
+489 EVYVSGPTN
-498 DGDSAIDYDGN
+498 DGNSAIDYDGN

-533 TQGVM
+533 TQGAM

-564 QPDKAYTC
+564 QPDKVYTC
-572 VIISTPEIEKGGA
+572 VIISTPEIEKGST

>member
-17 MTGCSNVT
+17 MTGCSNVSQS

-82 VNITDGTITITE
+82 VNIADGTITITE

-147 TAADSE
+147 TSADSE
-153 NTLTNGGEYEAIDD
+153 NTLTNGGKYEAIDD

-202 DLVLTSGIYQI
+202 DLVLTSGTYQI
-213 NAEKHGLQSKDC
+213 NAEKHGLQGKDC

-325 GSTDAADA
+325 GSADAADA

-352 SMEGQKPANG
+352 SMEGQKLADGQTPPEMPEGVDG

-387 TMSEKPEGADRNPQS
+387 APSEMSEEADGQTPPEKPEGV
-402 EQSDTA
+402 
-408 DATQDDGQNTK
+408 DGD
-419 PEMKEPP
+419 
-426 SGEMADGN
+426 S
-434 PGNGG
+434 GNGG

-458 GVYLRIVGGTLHVN
+458 GVYLRIAGGTLYVN

-489 EVYVSGPTS
+489 EVYVSGPTN
-498 DGDSAIDYDGN
+498 DGNSAIDYDGN

-564 QPDKAYTC
+564 QPDKVYTC
-572 VIISTPEIEKGGA
+572 VIISTPEMEKGGT

-599 ESLVYSDGVAGGL
+599 ESLVYSDGVAGGP

>member
-1 MKSRKV
+1 MRSRKV

-82 VNITDGTITITE
+82 VNIADGTITITE

-147 TAADSE
+147 TSAGSE
-153 NTLTNGGEYEAIDD
+153 NTMTNGGEYEAIDD

-202 DLVLTSGIYQI
+202 DLVLTSGTYQI
-213 NAEKHGLQSKDC
+213 NAEKHGLQGKDC

-271 IYNGKIDITE
+271 IYNGKTDITE

-300 VSSDDGLNATS
+300 VSSDDGLNATVE
-311 GSTDTADASGNKTV
+311 STDT
-325 GSTDAADA
+325 ADA

-352 SMEGQKPANG
+352 SMEGQKPADG
-362 QTPPEKP
+362 QTPPAKPEGADGQTQPEKP

-375 TPPEKPEGTDGQ
+375 TPPTKPEEVDGQAQPEKPEGVDGD
-387 TMSEKPEGADRNPQS
+387 S
-402 EQSDTA
+402 
-408 DATQDDGQNTK
+408 
-419 PEMKEPP
+419 
-426 SGEMADGN
+426 
-434 PGNGG
+434 GNGG
-439 PGNGDNPMGNG
+439 PGNGDNPMENG

-458 GVYLRIVGGTLHVN
+458 GVYLRIAGGTLYVN

-489 EVYVSGPTS
+489 EVYVSGPTN
-498 DGDSAIDYDGN
+498 DGNSAIDYDGN

-564 QPDKAYTC
+564 QPDKVYTC
-572 VIISTPEIEKGGA
+572 VIISTPEMEKGGT
-585 YTLKTGDAEKEVTM
+585 YTLKTGDAEKEVAM
-599 ESLVYSDGVAGGL
+599 ESLVYSDNVARGP

>member
-1 MKSRKV
+1 MKRRRV

-25 QTQAASTTSG
+25 QTQAASTTSS

-67 KISLKGT
+67 KIALKGT
-74 SGSCDSDT
+74 SGSCDSDA
-82 VNITDGTITITE
+82 VAITDGTITITE

-109 IVDAEDSDK
+109 IVDVEDSDK

-202 DLVLTSGIYQI
+202 DLVLTSGNYDI
-213 NAEKHGLQSKDC
+213 NAEKHGLQGKDC
-225 LSIADGTY
+225 LSIAGGTY
-233 TIECGEDGLHTGG
+233 TIECGKDGLHTDG

-259 GDDGMHADAALT
+259 GDDGMHADEALT
-271 IYNGKIDITE
+271 IYDGKIDITE

-292 IIDGDISV
+292 IIDGDIFV
-300 VSSDDGLNATS
+300 VSSDDGLNA
-311 GSTDTADASGNKTV
+311 AQ
-325 GSTDAADA
+325 GSTDATDT
-333 SGNATVGS
+333 SGNETA
-341 TDAADASGNKT
+341 
-352 SMEGQKPANG
+352 MEGQKPEEG
-362 QTPPEKP
+362 QTSPEKP

-375 TPPEKPEGTDGQ
+375 TAPEESDGQTPPEKPDGGDGD
-387 TMSEKPEGADRNPQS
+387 SQS
-402 EQSDTA
+402 EQSDA
-408 DATQDDGQNTK
+408 AQDDSQNTK

-426 SGEMADGN
+426 NGEKPDGNGN

-439 PGNGDNPMGNG
+439 PENGDNPMGNG
-450 GAPGQAEE
+450 GALGQREE
-458 GVYLRIVGGTLHVN
+458 GVYLRIVGGKLHVN

-482 NLYITGG
+482 DLYITGG

-549 TITLEDSEGNELVSW
+549 TITLTDSEGNELVSW

-572 VIISTPEIEKGGA
+572 VIVSTPEMEKGST
-585 YTLKTGDAEKEVTM
+585 YTLKTGDAEKEVTL
-599 ESLVYSDGVAGGL
+599 ESLVYSDGVAGGGT

>member
-54 RDMEVGYDESECV
+54 RDMEVGYDESECI

-147 TAADSE
+147 TSADSE
-153 NTLTNGGEYEAIDD
+153 NTLTNGGKYEAIDD

-202 DLVLTSGIYQI
+202 DLVLTSGTYQI
-213 NAEKHGLQSKDC
+213 NAEKHGLQGKDC

-300 VSSDDGLNATS
+300 VSSDDGLNATVE
-311 GSTDTADASGNKTV
+311 STDT
-325 GSTDAADA
+325 ADA

-352 SMEGQKPANG
+352 SMEGQKPVDG
-362 QTPPEKP
+362 QTQPAKP

-375 TPPEKPEGTDGQ
+375 TPPEKPEG
-387 TMSEKPEGADRNPQS
+387 
-402 EQSDTA
+402 
-408 DATQDDGQNTK
+408 
-419 PEMKEPP
+419 
-426 SGEMADGN
+426 ADGDS
-434 PGNGG
+434 GKGG

-458 GVYLRIVGGTLHVN
+458 GVYLRIAGGTLYVN

-489 EVYVSGPTS
+489 EMYVSGPTN
-498 DGDSAIDYDGN
+498 DGNSAIDYDGN

-533 TQGVM
+533 TQGAM

-564 QPDKAYTC
+564 QPDKVYTC
-572 VIISTPEIEKGGA
+572 VIISTPEIEKGST

-599 ESLVYSDGVAGGL
+599 ESLVYSDGVAGGP